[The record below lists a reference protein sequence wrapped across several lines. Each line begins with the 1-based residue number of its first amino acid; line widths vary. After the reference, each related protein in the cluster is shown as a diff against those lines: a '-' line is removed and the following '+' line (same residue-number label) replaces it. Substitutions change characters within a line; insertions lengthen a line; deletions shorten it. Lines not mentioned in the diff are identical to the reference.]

1 MAGNFKLGVTNY
13 SRSLYG
19 PRRVA
24 YPGSGDDE
32 DDDEVEVRRIQ
43 RQLLATN
50 QGRGNNIDYLQS
62 RHIDIPH
69 IFLLLLLLFLFPLAK
84 I

>member
-1 MAGNFKLGVTNY
+1 MVPEGWPTQAVVMMKMMMM
-13 SRSLYG
+13 
-19 PRRVA
+19 
-24 YPGSGDDE
+24 
-32 DDDEVEVRRIQ
+32 VEVRRIQ
-43 RQLLATN
+43 RRLLATN

-62 RHIDIPH
+62 RHIDIQH